1 MKNKYEIYENDYEYS
16 DKFNI
21 ACGMI
26 EEAKDIPIEQDP
38 NRLKEMIDMDLR
50 ENVPPQ
56 LFELISCVV
65 EMIEKVER
73 S

>member
-1 MKNKYEIYENDYEYS
+1 MKNKYDIYEENYEYS

-26 EEAKDIPIEQDP
+26 EEVEDIPIEQDP
-38 NRLKEMIDMDLR
+38 NRLKDMIDMDLR

-56 LFELISCVV
+56 LYELISCVV
-65 EMIEKVER
+65 EMIEKAER
-73 S
+73 A

>member
-1 MKNKYEIYENDYEYS
+1 MKNKYDLYDDNYEYS
-16 DKFNI
+16 DKFNM

-26 EEAKDIPIEQDP
+26 EASDVAIEEDP
-38 NRLKEMIDMDLR
+38 SKLKEMIDMDLR

-56 LFELISCVV
+56 LYELISCVV
-65 EMIEKVER
+65 EIIDKVER

>member
-1 MKNKYEIYENDYEYS
+1 MKNKYDVYEDNFEYS
-16 DKFNI
+16 DKFNM

-26 EEAKDIPIEQDP
+26 ESVEVPIEQDP
-38 NRLKEMIDMDLR
+38 NKLKEMIDMDLR

-56 LFELISCVV
+56 LYELISCVV
-65 EMIEKVER
+65 EIIDKVER